1 MNDRSPHSCE
11 KLLPSLFRNYTGP
24 NFALRFWDGTSW
36 ICRSSEPAEFAIA
49 LHSSRVLEALASR
62 PDEITLGEAFVRKEL
77 EIEGDLLRV
86 FDFAEFLFSKRPG
99 ALHRALRMLLRF
111 WHDLQ
116 LTFRHGVRHSQ
127 SRDKAAI
134 SMHYDQPVEFYR
146 PWLGPTL
153 VYSCAYFRSP
163 DDTLDEAQT
172 QKLDL
177 ICRKLRLQPGEE
189 FLDIGCGWGSLVL
202 HAAQNYGVNARGI
215 TISHIQHKVA
225 MQRIRSAGLERHC
238 QVELR
243 DYRACGE
250 WEGAFEKIASVGM
263 YEHVGLANLTTY
275 FSTVRRLLKPGGVF
289 LNHGI
294 ARARWSAPRR
304 DSFIERYV
312 FPDGRLVTLTE
323 AVDAAEQAG
332 FEVRDSENLREH
344 YTRTLSLWVD
354 GLRRH
359 KEELLGLVPES
370 TWRTWLLY
378 TAGCSAAFRRG
389 DIAVHQVLLSRSD
402 RGKSRL
408 PLTREDWFEPERA
421 AALPAGR
428 QESRMRG

>member
-1 MNDRSPHSCE
+1 MNDRAALYSE
-11 KLLPSLFRNYTGP
+11 KLLPLLLRNYTGP

-36 ICRSSEPAEFAIA
+36 TCHPAEPVDFTLVLNTRRA
-49 LHSSRVLEALASR
+49 LDALLRR
-62 PDEITLGEAFVRKEL
+62 PDEITLGAAFVRKDL

-86 FDFAEFLFSKRPG
+86 FDFAEFLFARRPG
-99 ALHRALRMLLRF
+99 GWHRALRVLPRW
-111 WHDLQ
+111 WHDFQ
-116 LTFRHGVRHSQ
+116 LALRHGRRHSQ
-127 SRDKAAI
+127 ARDRASI
-134 SMHYDQPVEFYR
+134 SLHYDQPVEFYR

-153 VYSCAYFRSP
+153 VYSCAYFRNA
-163 DDTLDEAQT
+163 DDSLDEAQT

-202 HAAQNYGVNARGI
+202 HAARHYGVKAHGI

-225 MQRIRSAGLERHC
+225 LQRIRDAGLERQC

-243 DYRACGE
+243 DYRICGE
-250 WEGAFEKIASVGM
+250 WEGAFDKIASVGM
-263 YEHVGLANLTTY
+263 YEHVGLANLPTY

-294 ARARWSAPRR
+294 ARACWSAPPR

-323 AVDAAEQAG
+323 AVQNAEQAG

-370 TWRTWLLY
+370 IWRTWLLY
-378 TAGCSAAFRRG
+378 TAGCSAGFQRG
-389 DIAVHQVLLSRSD
+389 AIAVHQVLLSRPD
-402 RGKSRL
+402 RGESAL
-408 PLTREDWFEPERA
+408 PFTREDWYEPERA
-421 AALPAGR
+421 AALHAIP
-428 QESRMRG
+428 